1 MLTEYHSFVVGGVAR
16 VLVGCIL
23 LFGLLPRLL
32 FPALLAGEPWRR
44 RVGRFLVSG
53 ALVVLIVHVLVLGS
67 MYDGLVFVTVCL
79 ALWAFRIWWEQSAAS
94 GKARA
99 SFFAGILR
107 LVDVISWS
115 YVLEAGKRRVRNL
128 AERASIF
135 DVFMA
140 TLLLAAIAL
149 TGLIRLVPVWNH
161 AAPLSMEYYDTLRQ
175 TKQLQVN
182 QMFDGGYYV
191 PLGLPAL
198 AQTLSLISQVNVA
211 LILHFLGAVS
221 SMLLAGSIAYVVYRA
236 SFSIQG
242 AIVGAS
248 LFGFFNAFLPMDL
261 RSQVEADGMILA
273 SAFALP
279 ALSYLVEFF
288 DEPSRESALVAFA
301 GLFAATSI
309 NLFIGFVSVIAALL
323 VPVPV
328 LTLSFRLAWLRGKK
342 LWLVIVA
349 GCLFL
354 CGILL
359 FFTVGLERETTRNV
373 LGVLLYDKH
382 LNRYFAMYDGLSTQI
397 VQTVAALFGLVV
409 MLSVFRYS
417 HKSAGLQLLV
427 WGSLGVVT
435 LLVIPMTLN
444 GQVGIL
450 QFGQT
455 AFVLALLTAVAAGS
469 LAGILCRTV
478 SRVLDRMQAHTVLA
492 KTWSAAVVAA
502 ACLLLWVYSP
512 PTAIAFE
519 YTAEPDGFAASIYMI
534 EQRYMPYQWTVVSHM
549 GTALVGMNRGRFLDY
564 DYFCQQYNPLL
575 YNHGVPGAVP
585 TPVLFFF
592 VERETEQSEIV
603 TELVTSNRE
612 AAKNIK
618 QWLVD
623 YQKYHRDLTI
633 FYRDEKVIVYKLEDP
648 AIKALRG

>member
-1 MLTEYHSFVVGGVAR
+1 VLTEYHTFVVGGVAR

-32 FPALLAGEPWRR
+32 WPTLLEGDTWRR
-44 RVGRFLVSG
+44 RMGGFLLSG

-67 MYDGLVFVTVCL
+67 MYDGVVFVTVCL
-79 ALWAFRIWWEQSAAS
+79 ALWAFRIWREESASS
-94 GKARA
+94 GKGLANY
-99 SFFAGILR
+99 FAGVLR

-115 YVLEAGKRRVRNL
+115 YVVKAGKRRMREL
-128 AERASIF
+128 AERASMF

-140 TLLLAAIAL
+140 TLLLAVIAM
-149 TGLIRLVPVWNH
+149 TGFIRLVPVWNH
-161 AAPLSMEYYDTLRQ
+161 AAPLSVEYYDTLRQ

-182 QMFDGGYYV
+182 QILDGGYYV

-236 SFSIQG
+236 SFSIPG
-242 AIVGAS
+242 AIIGAS
-248 LFGFFNAFLPMDL
+248 LFGLFSVFLPMDL

-279 ALSYLVEFF
+279 ALSYLVEYF
-288 DEPSRESALVAFA
+288 DEPSRQTFVVALAGLVA
-301 GLFAATSI
+301 AASI
-309 NLFIGFVSVIAALL
+309 NLFVGFVSVIAALL
-323 VPVPV
+323 IPLPV
-328 LTLSFRLAWLRGKK
+328 LALSFRLAWLRGKK
-342 LWLVIVA
+342 LWLVIAA
-349 GCLFL
+349 GGLFL

-359 FFTVGLERETTRNV
+359 FFTIGLESESTRNV

-397 VQTVAALFGLVV
+397 VQAAAALFGMMVL
-409 MLSVFRYS
+409 LSVVRYS
-417 HKSAGLQLLV
+417 RKSAGLQLLV
-427 WGSLGVVT
+427 WGALGAVS
-435 LLVIPMTLN
+435 LLVIPMTLT
-444 GQVGIL
+444 GQIGIL
-450 QFGQT
+450 QFGQL

-469 LAGILCRTV
+469 LAGILCRAGG
-478 SRVLDRMQAHTVLA
+478 RLLDRMQAKTVLA
-492 KTWSAAVVAA
+492 KAWSATVVAA
-502 ACLLLWVYSP
+502 ASLLLWVYSSP
-512 PTAIAFE
+512 PAIAFD

-564 DYFCQQYNPLL
+564 DYFCQRYDPLQ
-575 YNHGVPGAVP
+575 YNHGVAGAVP

-592 VERETEQSEIV
+592 VERENEQSEIV
-603 TELVTSNRE
+603 TELATSNRE
-612 AAKNIK
+612 SARNMN
-618 QWLVD
+618 QWLAE
-623 YQKYHRDLTI
+623 YQKHHRDLTI
-633 FYRDEKVIVYKLEDP
+633 FYRDEKVVVYKIEDP
-648 AIKALRG
+648 TIKALRG